1 MSFRIKKRSKGES
14 NPLEINVTPMID
26 MFSVLVSFLLVTAV
40 FSSVGQHTV
49 QIPFLSSAPPPSQ
62 AVVDKDPKKVLTL
75 IIDNQ
80 KAKLEVT
87 MSNVSKIVESA
98 EFNID
103 PNGLDS
109 LQAKIYSI
117 KSADPK
123 VDTVTIMQDTQTEYE
138 KFISVLDALREL
150 KANRPPLPVIPDP
163 KADPKD
169 VPVDGSILIPK
180 IILGNVIL

>member
-1 MSFRIKKRSKGES
+1 MSFRIKKRSHGEGE
-14 NPLEINVTPMID
+14 PLEINVTPMID
-26 MFSVLVSFLLVTAV
+26 MFSVLVAFLLVTAV
-40 FSSVGQHTV
+40 FSTVGQHTV

-87 MSNVSKIVESA
+87 MSNTSRVVESA
-98 EFNID
+98 EFSMD

-109 LQAKIYSI
+109 LQAKVYSI

-150 KANRPPLPVIPDP
+150 KANRPPLPAVLDP

-169 VPVDGSILIPK
+169 IPVDGATLIPK
-180 IILGNVIL
+180 IILGNIIL